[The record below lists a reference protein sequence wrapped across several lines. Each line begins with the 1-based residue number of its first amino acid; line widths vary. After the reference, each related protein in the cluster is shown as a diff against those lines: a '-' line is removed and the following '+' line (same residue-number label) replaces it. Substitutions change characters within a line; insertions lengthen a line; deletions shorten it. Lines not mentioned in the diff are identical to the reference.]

1 MLQPGFSSSNH
12 HHSATPERPSLPATP
27 GAQVLFGPFA
37 GDERHQDASETK
49 LMKQPTWVFFEKESV
64 TDLREQIL
72 QLIQHDCKDQEE
84 KSRAELLEKL
94 NRCKRDTLIE
104 LCRSFDLIGSRANR
118 KEELV
123 LFLMEFIK
131 DHCSGSDVINS
142 DKKYKKRKR
151 VREEENLSAGKP
163 SKTNF
168 EPSGRINYSV
178 SENLDGASLSEA
190 PIPTDEQAII
200 TTPPTKFV
208 TAAEDDS
215 TDVKALQRKMSSI
228 AKKKTTSKEDC
239 KVKLCGNR
247 ESKGD
252 TKPRKQVIKPS
263 KDELREAVFLILD
276 TADFATMTFGDVVKE
291 VDKYFGKDLFERKP
305 LIRSLIEEELF
316 RLADEAEKKEL
327 EESEAA
333 EAKARAEQAAKEMA
347 QVQTVELVIN
357 EQNVLEDG
365 RDSNTKDSLKN
376 ANDSANKKCIDG
388 GASVEYGF
396 NENSCYAAEG
406 SEEHKVDDDNKNI
419 TKDGNGGKVAVA
431 PTANTDCTLQ
441 LQGSSNVEAETTMKS
456 NVGTLEASKDGEVR
470 DARNGE
476 NNGTE
481 DGGNEG
487 IRSGNV
493 GSNAEAEE
501 SHGHGNNER
510 AEHTEDDKAQ
520 ECSHNENSASVGILG
535 DGDGEAREGDI
546 NAEAEQSQADGGGNS
561 KAEDAEHN
569 ENTKTDANSS
579 KNGTT
584 AAGNGKTD
592 VDVKGATAMAQLKE
606 ALCDE
611 MDVDCK
617 GGGVGPRLCR
627 S

>member
-1 MLQPGFSSSNH
+1 MGMPGAMVRVVSLSHRVASSKQPLCICEEGFSRFIPSPP
-12 HHSATPERPSLPATP
+12 ALSLPCP
-27 GAQVLFGPFA
+27 NYLFWTT
-37 GDERHQDASETK
+37 QK
-49 LMKQPTWVFFEKESV
+49 
-64 TDLREQIL
+64 
-72 QLIQHDCKDQEE
+72 
-84 KSRAELLEKL
+84 
-94 NRCKRDTLIE
+94 
-104 LCRSFDLIGSRANR
+104 
-118 KEELV
+118 
-123 LFLMEFIK
+123 
-131 DHCSGSDVINS
+131 
-142 DKKYKKRKR
+142 KKREG
-151 VREEENLSAGKP
+151 EEEAEDRVKHSDCDLLDNKYSCADSKNGKFP
-163 SKTNF
+163 NEQTNF

-584 AAGNGKTD
+584 AAVEFEYED
-592 VDVKGATAMAQLKE
+592 VD
-606 ALCDE
+606 
-611 MDVDCK
+611 
-617 GGGVGPRLCR
+617 
-627 S
+627 

>member
-1 MLQPGFSSSNH
+1 
-12 HHSATPERPSLPATP
+12 
-27 GAQVLFGPFA
+27 
-37 GDERHQDASETK
+37 
-49 LMKQPTWVFFEKESV
+49 
-64 TDLREQIL
+64 
-72 QLIQHDCKDQEE
+72 
-84 KSRAELLEKL
+84 
-94 NRCKRDTLIE
+94 
-104 LCRSFDLIGSRANR
+104 
-118 KEELV
+118 
-123 LFLMEFIK
+123 
-131 DHCSGSDVINS
+131 
-142 DKKYKKRKR
+142 
-151 VREEENLSAGKP
+151 
-163 SKTNF
+163 
-168 EPSGRINYSV
+168 
-178 SENLDGASLSEA
+178 
-190 PIPTDEQAII
+190 
-200 TTPPTKFV
+200 
-208 TAAEDDS
+208 
-215 TDVKALQRKMSSI
+215 
-228 AKKKTTSKEDC
+228 
-239 KVKLCGNR
+239 
-247 ESKGD
+247 
-252 TKPRKQVIKPS
+252 
-263 KDELREAVFLILD
+263 
-276 TADFATMTFGDVVKE
+276 
-291 VDKYFGKDLFERKP
+291 
-305 LIRSLIEEELF
+305 
-316 RLADEAEKKEL
+316 
-327 EESEAA
+327 
-333 EAKARAEQAAKEMA
+333 MA

-520 ECSHNENSASVGILG
+520 ECNHNENSASVGILG

-592 VDVKGATAMAQLKE
+592 VDVKGNSDGAAE
-606 ALCDE
+606 GSR
-611 MDVDCK
+611 V
-617 GGGVGPRLCR
+617 
-627 S
+627 